1 MKDKRQRR
9 EGETEKR
16 WRDRRERKR
25 ERERDIYLYIYI
37 QNINTYIVKAI
48 AQLVRFSFGPPPATA
63 TLYFMSYE
71 MDITI

>member
-25 ERERDIYLYIYI
+25 ERERHIFIYIYI

>member
-1 MKDKRQRR
+1 VKDKRQRR